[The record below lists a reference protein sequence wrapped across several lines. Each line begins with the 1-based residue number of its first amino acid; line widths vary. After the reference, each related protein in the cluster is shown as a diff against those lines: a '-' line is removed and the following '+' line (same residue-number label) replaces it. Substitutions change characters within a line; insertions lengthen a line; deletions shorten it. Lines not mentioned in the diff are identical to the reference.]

1 MSDATTWT
9 MAWTSTDWG
18 APPASSGSA
27 PRSPTD
33 ELIVAWFT
41 RSFPRAPASTVE
53 WIAIETFVTPL
64 GLHDQT
70 EPARAH
76 AIGSWR
82 ESKRNPTGREQLNV
96 SVLGSRGILRAPS
109 GNCTASRWHS

>member
-70 EPARAH
+70 GPARAH
-76 AIGSWR
+76 AIGSEL
-82 ESKRNPTGREQLNV
+82 ESKRKPTGRESLIV
-96 SVLGSRGILRAPS
+96 SVLASRGILVTS
-109 GNCTASRWHS
+109 MVNVTASPGAA